1 MSTDWVT
8 FLDKKADQKLT
19 RIFLLFE
26 QVDGQNL
33 TGFTNKQAV
42 EVLRHTGQVVRLKLA
57 RYRYGQKYEQLQH

>member
-1 MSTDWVT
+1 M
-8 FLDKKADQKLT
+8 FA
-19 RIFLLFE
+19 

-57 RYRYGQKYEQLQH
+57 RYRYGQKYEQLQHYASKTPASVHVHVHVSSNTYMY